1 MKAGTTVVAAET
13 MEITGA
19 NGVRN
24 FNPEVVAEVE
34 KEEITAATTA
44 EVKEEITV
52 VAATVVV
59 REGTIAVAVTTRTTA
74 VNSTTAKD
82 LINRSVQF
90 KILKA
95 DQV

>member
-1 MKAGTTVVAAET
+1 

-52 VAATVVV
+52 
-59 REGTIAVAVTTRTTA
+59 AVATITKIVVENLIITA
-74 VNSTTAKD
+74 SG
-82 LINRSVQF
+82 LIS
-90 KILKA
+90 
-95 DQV
+95 